1 MCFGTYHFFIALPA
15 PPDIFVPKHVVDHQP
30 KKRSRPISKKD
41 LHDQHES
48 LVACHAA
55 LVARHAALVD
65 ALVTSKGLFCP
76 ITQEAIVEPVVAAD
90 GHTYERLAI
99 VRWLSDHHTSPVTG
113 LFMRLELLHNRALH
127 TVQDELHMALG
138 KDLIKREQDAR
149 IFAESLRSDQQK
161 RDAIKALRRAED
173 IHERNERAKRRTKG
187 DIQ

>member
-113 LFMRLELLHNRALH
+113 LFMRLELFSFLFFFSSLNCFLSPSLSHLLTYGSN
-127 TVQDELHMALG
+127 
-138 KDLIKREQDAR
+138 EQM
-149 IFAESLRSDQQK
+149 
-161 RDAIKALRRAED
+161 
-173 IHERNERAKRRTKG
+173 NN
-187 DIQ
+187 